1 MAYSLIPEGFT
12 LKKVTKAEKDAVD
25 EYFGRERRGTY
36 FEGLLSN
43 PALPSAIALITTG
56 IIAKQLSEDFQ
67 IPELQVKES
76 ITKAVITPLRNILGT
91 KTQEEL
97 IAALTGMSE
106 EEILAEVERR
116 LGIR

>member
-1 MAYSLIPEGFT
+1 MAYTLIPEGFT
-12 LKKVTKAEKDAVD
+12 LMQVNKAEKDAVD

-43 PALPSAIALITTG
+43 PALPSAIALIITAT
-56 IIAKQLSEDFQ
+56 IAKQLAEDFK
-67 IPELQVKES
+67 IPEFQIKES

-97 IAALTGMSE
+97 IAGLTGMSE
-106 EEILAEVERR
+106 AEILAEVEKR

>member
-1 MAYSLIPEGFT
+1 MAYTLIPQGVT
-12 LKKVTKAEKDAVD
+12 LQKVSKGEKDAVD

-43 PALPSAIALITTG
+43 PAIPSAVAVIITAA
-56 IIAKQLSEDFQ
+56 IAKQLAEDFK
-67 IPELQVKES
+67 IPEFQVKES
-76 ITKAVITPLRNILGT
+76 LVKAVVEPLRNIFGT

-97 IAALTGMSE
+97 IAGLTGKSE
-106 EEILAEVERR
+106 AEILAEVERR

>member
-1 MAYSLIPEGFT
+1 MAYTLIPEGFT
-12 LKKVTKAEKDAVD
+12 LMQVNKAEKDAVD

-36 FEGLLSN
+36 FEGMLSN
-43 PALPSAIALITTG
+43 PALPSAIALIITAT
-56 IIAKQLSEDFQ
+56 IAKQLAEDFK
-67 IPELQVKES
+67 IPEFQIKES

-97 IAALTGMSE
+97 IAGLTGMSE
-106 EEILAEVERR
+106 AEILSEVERR

>member
-1 MAYSLIPEGFT
+1 MAYTLIPEGFT
-12 LKKVTKAEKDAVD
+12 LKKVSRGEKDAVD

-43 PALPSAIALITTG
+43 PNMPSAIAVIITAL
-56 IIAKQLSEDFQ
+56 IAKRLADDFK
-67 IPELQVKES
+67 IPEIQVKES
-76 ITKAVITPLRNILGT
+76 IAKALLNPIRNIFGT

-97 IAALTGMSE
+97 IAGLTGKSE
-106 EEILAEVERR
+106 AEILAEVERR

>member
-1 MAYSLIPEGFT
+1 MAYTLIPEGFT
-12 LKKVTKAEKDAVD
+12 LKQVNKAEKDAVD

-43 PALPSAIALITTG
+43 PAIPSAIAVIITAA
-56 IIAKQLSEDFQ
+56 IAKRLAEDFK
-67 IPELQVKES
+67 IPEIQIQES
-76 ITKAVITPLRNILGT
+76 IAKAVVNPLRRILGT

-97 IAALTGMSE
+97 IAGLTGKSE
-106 EEILAEVERR
+106 EEILAEVYET

>member
-1 MAYSLIPEGFT
+1 MAYTLIPEGFT
-12 LKKVTKAEKDAVD
+12 LKKVSKAEKDAVD

-36 FEGLLSN
+36 LEELLGN

-56 IIAKQLSEDFQ
+56 IIAKQLAEDFK
-67 IPELQVKES
+67 IPEFQVKES

-97 IAALTGMSE
+97 IAGLTGMSE
-106 EEILAEVERR
+106 AEILAEVEKR

>member
-1 MAYSLIPEGFT
+1 MAYTLIPEGFT
-12 LKKVTKAEKDAVD
+12 LKKVSRGEKDAVD

-36 FEGLLSN
+36 FEGLLNN
-43 PALPSAIALITTG
+43 PAIPSAIALIITAS
-56 IIAKQLSEDFQ
+56 IAKQLAEDFK
-67 IPELQVKES
+67 IPEFQVKES

-97 IAALTGMSE
+97 IAGLTGKSE
-106 EEILAEVERR
+106 AEILSEIEKR